1 MKLFTCNQ
9 IAEIDQLTM
18 KLEPIS
24 SIDLMDRASMAVA
37 DWIINN
43 IGNNHPFWFFAGPGN
58 NGGDA
63 LAVAS
68 MLASANFD
76 CTVFIAD
83 FGKELKGDPAINLQR
98 LKEQNKVLIKIIDS
112 ETALPEIPSTVTI
125 IDGLFGSG
133 LTRPLDGLA
142 AEIVKRINQSQA
154 QVISIDIPSGLMGED
169 NAQPD
174 LSAIVKASHTLT
186 FQFPKISFLF
196 PENYQY
202 TGNWEV
208 LPIGL
213 SDEAM
218 RQIKSDFTY
227 LTKEFISGKI
237 KKRDKFSHKGT
248 FGHALLIAGSYGKM
262 GAAVLASKACL
273 RSGVGLLTSH
283 IPRLG
288 YEILQNSV
296 PEAMTSID
304 PSDSVFTSFPKLS
317 SFSAVG
323 IGPGLDKK
331 TVSLNALQELL
342 YAKPTK
348 MVIDAD
354 ALNMLAENQELY
366 RLMPPNAILTPHPKE
381 LERLVGLSANSFE
394 RLQIQLQFSAHY
406 KVIVVCKGAHTC
418 ITFPNGE
425 VYFNSTGNPGMAT
438 GGSGDVLTG
447 IILGLLAQSYSPEE
461 ATLIGVY
468 LHGLA
473 GDLAAA
479 RFGQPAMIAGD
490 IIEHLGEAFL
500 QLE

>member
-18 KLEPIS
+18 ILEPIS

-43 IGNNHPFWFFAGPGN
+43 LGNKHPFWFFAGPGN

-63 LAVAS
+63 LAVAR
-68 MLASANFD
+68 MLAFAHFN
-76 CTVFIAD
+76 CTLFIAD
-83 FGKELKGDPAINLQR
+83 FGKELKGDPAINLER
-98 LKEQNKVLIKIIDS
+98 LKDQNLVLIKRIDL
-112 ETALPEIPSTVTI
+112 ETAIPEIPSTVII

-142 AEIVKRINQSQA
+142 AEIVKKINLSHA
-154 QVISIDIPSGLMGED
+154 QVISIDIPSGLMGEE
-169 NAQPD
+169 NSQLD
-174 LSAIVKASHTLT
+174 LSTIVKAKHTLT

-202 TGNWEV
+202 TGNVKV

-213 SDEAM
+213 STEAM
-218 RQIKSDFTY
+218 CQIKSDYNY
-227 LTKEFISGKI
+227 LTQEFISGKI

-296 PEAMTSID
+296 PEAMASID
-304 PSDSVFTSFPKLS
+304 PSDSVFTKFPDVN

-331 TVSLNALQELL
+331 AVSLNALQELL
-342 YAKPTK
+342 YSKPTK

-354 ALNMLAENQELY
+354 ALNMLAANQELY
-366 RLMPPNAILTPHPKE
+366 RLLPPNTILTPHPKE
-381 LERLVGLSANSFE
+381 LERLVGVSANSFK
-394 RLQIQLQFSAHY
+394 RLQVQLQFSEHY

-425 VYFNSTGNPGMAT
+425 VYFNSTGNAGMAT

-447 IILGLLAQSYSPEE
+447 IILGLLAQSYSAEE

-479 RFGQPAMIAGD
+479 KFGQQAMIAGD
-490 IIEHLGEAFL
+490 IIKQLGAAFL

>member
-18 KLEPIS
+18 ILEPIS

-43 IGNNHPFWFFAGPGN
+43 LGNKHPFWFFAGPGN

-63 LAVAS
+63 LAVAR
-68 MLASANFD
+68 MLASANFN
-76 CTVFIAD
+76 CTLFIAD
-83 FGKELKGDPAINLQR
+83 FGKELKGDPAINFER
-98 LKEQNKVLIKIIDS
+98 LKDQNLVLIKRIDS
-112 ETALPEIPSTVTI
+112 ETAIPEIPSTVII

-142 AEIVKRINQSQA
+142 AEIVKKINQSHV
-154 QVISIDIPSGLMGED
+154 QVISIDIPSGLMGEE
-169 NAQPD
+169 NSQPD
-174 LSAIVKASHTLT
+174 LSAIVRANHTLT

-196 PENYQY
+196 PENYCY
-202 TGNWEV
+202 TGHVGV

-213 SDEAM
+213 STEAM
-218 RQIKSDFTY
+218 SQIKSNYTY
-227 LTKEFISGKI
+227 LTKEFISAKI
-237 KKRDKFSHKGT
+237 IKRDKFSHKGT

-296 PEAMTSID
+296 PEAMASID
-304 PSDSVFTSFPKLS
+304 PSDSVFTIFPTISL
-317 SFSAVG
+317 FSAVG
-323 IGPGLDKK
+323 IGPGLDQK

-342 YAKPTK
+342 YARPAKL
-348 MVIDAD
+348 VIDAD
-354 ALNMLAENQELY
+354 ALNMLAANQELY
-366 RLMPPNAILTPHPKE
+366 RLLPPYTILTPHPKE
-381 LERLVGLSANSFE
+381 LERLVGVSANSFQ
-394 RLQIQLQFSAHY
+394 RLQIQLQFSALY

-425 VYFNSTGNPGMAT
+425 VYFNSTGNAGMAT

-447 IILGLLAQSYSPEE
+447 IILGLLAQSYSAEH

-479 RFGQPAMIAGD
+479 KFGQPAMIAGD
-490 IIEHLGEAFL
+490 IIEQLGAAFQ